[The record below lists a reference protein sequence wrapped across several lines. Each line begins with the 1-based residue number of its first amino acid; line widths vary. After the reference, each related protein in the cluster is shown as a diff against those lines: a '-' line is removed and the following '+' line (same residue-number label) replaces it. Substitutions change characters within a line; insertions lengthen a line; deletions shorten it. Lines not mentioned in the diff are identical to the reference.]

1 MANKPTKK
9 KKYEVAYW
17 TIDPLTGKRKR
28 IVVKDPEEK
37 RKIEAQRK
45 EERKQRREEQR
56 KTAAKVQKQRL
67 KKLRELNPNIYEDKT
82 ISQKTGK
89 IISKEKAEQEFKE
102 AIQKAADDKKL
113 TQGEKKYKLAFE
125 AMKVS
130 YNKSN
135 GYAKQAISDMNFFA
149 NELNKILMQLPNKLY
164 EKVMQVLGQ
173 RRRSN
178 NYEYDEFISYNYEEE
193 TKPKMAQEIISI
205 KEQAKLALSVIT
217 IEASRTRSDNQRQ
230 LIYKFIHQ
238 LEDLISAIDNSAT
251 LKNARANFF
260 ERIREDVPEP
270 VFKGDLRKSGIMPNK
285 K

>member
-17 TIDPLTGKRKR
+17 TTDPLTGKRKR

-56 KTAAKVQKQRL
+56 KTAVKVQKQRL
-67 KKLRELNPNIYEDKT
+67 KKLRELNPDIYEDKT

-89 IISKEKAEQEFKE
+89 IVSKEKAEQEFQD
-102 AIQKAADDKKL
+102 AIQKYRSGKKL
-113 TQGEKKYKLAFE
+113 TRSEKKAAQTFE
-125 AMKVS
+125 AMKIS
-130 YNKSN
+130 YQKSN
-135 GYAKQAISDMNFFA
+135 GYAKQAISDMNYFSAEF
-149 NELNKILMQLPNKLY
+149 NKILSQLPPEIY

-193 TKPKMAQEIISI
+193 TKPEMAQEIISI
-205 KEQAKLALSVIT
+205 KEQAKLALSVLT
-217 IEASRTRSDNQRQ
+217 IEANRTRSDNQRQ

-238 LEDLISAIDNSAT
+238 LDDLISAIDNSAT
-251 LKNARANFF
+251 LKNARANFS
-260 ERIREDVPEP
+260 ERIHEDVPEP

>member
-1 MANKPTKK
+1 MTNKPTKK

-17 TIDPLTGKRKR
+17 TTDPLTGKRKR

-37 RKIEAQRK
+37 KKIERQRK

-56 KTAAKVQKQRL
+56 KTAVKVQKQRL
-67 KKLRELNPNIYEDKT
+67 KKLRELNPDVYEDKT

-89 IISKEKAEQEFKE
+89 IISKEKAEQEFQE
-102 AIQKAADDKKL
+102 AIQKYRSGKKL
-113 TQGEKKYKLAFE
+113 TRSEKKAAQTFE
-125 AMKVS
+125 AMKIS
-130 YNKSN
+130 YQKSN
-135 GYAKQAISDMNFFA
+135 GYAKQAISDMNYFSA
-149 NELNKILMQLPNKLY
+149 ELNKILSQLPPKIY
-164 EKVMQVLGQ
+164 DKVMQVLGQ

-205 KEQAKLALSVIT
+205 KEQVQLALSVIT
-217 IEASRTRSDNQRQ
+217 IELHRTRSDNQRQ
-230 LIYKFIHQ
+230 LLNNFARK
-238 LEDLISAIDNSAT
+238 LEDLISAIDNSDT
-251 LKNARANFF
+251 LKNARANFS